1 MANAKPKP
9 VPMRSRRSG
18 LKKKKLIDANFA
30 ILKKLEND
38 KTK

>member
-18 LKKKKLIDANFA
+18 RKTQKRIKANLAVLKKVTQAK
-30 ILKKLEND
+30 
-38 KTK
+38 

>member
-18 LKKKKLIDANFA
+18 LKKKKIIDANLI
-30 ILKKLEND
+30 ILKKLNEKKN
-38 KTK
+38 K